1 MFMKFFKRDVSILK
15 KCKYNI
21 VGLDCADCANK
32 IQEHLNNH
40 PHFHNV
46 SVNFSTSKI
55 SFETDYTSNIVRKV
69 NQIISGIEPEAYLL
83 NDDKKQASSM
93 LVNVLRIIV
102 AVALL
107 LSTYFVDNALYDKMV
122 IILVYVILVMRV
134 LFNAIKQLLHFTIN
148 ENFLITIST
157 IGAYVIGEYMEGAMV
172 LILYEIGKIL
182 ENLAIN
188 HSRNSI
194 SHLLDIKPDYANL
207 EDGRKVSPEEVKIG
221 DVIVVKAGEKVPLD
235 GVILEGKSSLDTS
248 SLTGESK
255 LVEVEENME
264 VLSGSI
270 NQNGL
275 LKIKVKANYDDSMVS
290 KVLKMVEE
298 ASDRKAKT
306 ETFISKLSKI
316 YTPVVIGLAILVAI
330 VLPYL
335 GKVSFN
341 TSIYRALSFLVIA
354 CPCAIVISVPLSY
367 FSGIGFLSKK
377 GILVKGSNYL
387 DAIKDVNEF
396 VFDKTGTLTNGH
408 FTITSSTI
416 LSGNEDDFVNYLILG
431 ERLSNHPIALAILD
445 YYCDKKDVI
454 TQDVSDYK
462 EIAGFGISYRINN
475 KLVKVGNAKLV
486 SYYKKELAGTHVYV
500 SVDDIILGYVTLN
513 DQIKGSASKLISSL
527 HKRGLKV
534 SLFTGDNV
542 DIARNV
548 AQSLGISEFYGEMLP
563 NDKYKKLEE
572 KISNGNKVAF
582 VGDGVNDAPVLARA
596 DVGIS
601 LGLSGSS
608 AAIETSDIVIMNDDL
623 LKINTALDAAYF
635 TNKIIKENLLF
646 ALIVKMLVLTF
657 SVLGFSTMWQAVF
670 ADVGVTIITILNTLR
685 ILKH

>member
-207 EDGRKVSPEEVKIG
+207 EDGRG
-221 DVIVVKAGEKVPLD
+221 WGE
-235 GVILEGKSSLDTS
+235 
-248 SLTGESK
+248 
-255 LVEVEENME
+255 
-264 VLSGSI
+264 GSF
-270 NQNGL
+270 GW
-275 LKIKVKANYDDSMVS
+275 
-290 KVLKMVEE
+290 
-298 ASDRKAKT
+298 
-306 ETFISKLSKI
+306 
-316 YTPVVIGLAILVAI
+316 
-330 VLPYL
+330 
-335 GKVSFN
+335 
-341 TSIYRALSFLVIA
+341 
-354 CPCAIVISVPLSY
+354 CY
-367 FSGIGFLSKK
+367 F
-377 GILVKGSNYL
+377 
-387 DAIKDVNEF
+387 
-396 VFDKTGTLTNGH
+396 
-408 FTITSSTI
+408 
-416 LSGNEDDFVNYLILG
+416 
-431 ERLSNHPIALAILD
+431 
-445 YYCDKKDVI
+445 
-454 TQDVSDYK
+454 
-462 EIAGFGISYRINN
+462 
-475 KLVKVGNAKLV
+475 
-486 SYYKKELAGTHVYV
+486 
-500 SVDDIILGYVTLN
+500 
-513 DQIKGSASKLISSL
+513 
-527 HKRGLKV
+527 RG
-534 SLFTGDNV
+534 
-542 DIARNV
+542 
-548 AQSLGISEFYGEMLP
+548 
-563 NDKYKKLEE
+563 
-572 KISNGNKVAF
+572 
-582 VGDGVNDAPVLARA
+582 
-596 DVGIS
+596 
-601 LGLSGSS
+601 
-608 AAIETSDIVIMNDDL
+608 
-623 LKINTALDAAYF
+623 
-635 TNKIIKENLLF
+635 
-646 ALIVKMLVLTF
+646 
-657 SVLGFSTMWQAVF
+657 
-670 ADVGVTIITILNTLR
+670 
-685 ILKH
+685 